1 MIVNGTRL
9 LSTEFSRLLKRRC
22 QKLCSVFNKWVWIVS
37 SQPWR
42 APLLWLT
49 SSRFS
54 ASILRKKFHL
64 LYILWGFYSKTNY
77 GNVSGLR
84 SGKIGLLEINKKYK
98 SSHYWNSKITF
109 EGILQW
115 FCIIGRP
122 AYVDL
127 IKGRILNT

>member
-64 LYILWGFYSKTNY
+64 LYILWESYSKTKY
-77 GNVSGLR
+77 INVSILR
-84 SGKIGLLEINKKYK
+84 SGKIGLLEINTKYK
-98 SSHYWNSKITF
+98 SSHYWNSENNIRRNFAMVSYYWKTR
-109 EGILQW
+109 LRW
-115 FCIIGRP
+115 P
-122 AYVDL
+122 YKKKDP
-127 IKGRILNT
+127 